1 MALNLGSAAK
11 TPGPQHRRYLHDL
24 ANESHPFRRSTWRDV
39 ARDGTGFFSTHCH
52 VLHFVLMYMHSR
64 VSRSQH
70 GRHVMNRKKRERER
84 EREGVWGLIRRCRCL
99 SPLCQDQSIVPSH
112 CGRWHIHP
120 KSMVAWL
127 KEFPRTSPK
136 TKPSNCRDGDEYHK
150 KANMAAK
157 GALTG
162 VQVGPNQSITLYE
175 N

>member
-84 EREGVWGLIRRCRCL
+84 ERGSLGFNPEMPMPVTSL
-99 SPLCQDQSIVPSH
+99 SRSIH
-112 CGRWHIHP
+112 CSFTLW
-120 KSMVAWL
+120 AL
-127 KEFPRTSPK
+127 AYSPK
-136 TKPSNCRDGDEYHK
+136 EHGSMTERVSTHLSKD
-150 KANMAAK
+150 
-157 GALTG
+157 
-162 VQVGPNQSITLYE
+162 
-175 N
+175 